1 MENLDFLQEILMTSS
16 PSGDTKVVMEK
27 VRKKFEELG
36 KVEINFTNKGAM
48 VVTLRG
54 ETDEKQS
61 TFAAHVDTL
70 GLMVKEIKPNGRL
83 KTFLVGGYA
92 YNSVENEYVTIS
104 TMSGKKYTGTCLN
117 DKQSVHVYGPETRSN
132 ERNAKTMEIRIDE
145 KVESAEDVEKLGI
158 NVGDFIYLDSRTQ
171 LTESGFVKSRHLD
184 DKACV
189 YVLYETVRYFVE
201 NNITPKHTL
210 NFFISNYEEVG
221 HGACYGIPEE
231 TDEFI
236 VVDMAAPGDGQTS
249 SEFKTTICAAD
260 SSGPYDLELKERL
273 VRICEENNIHH
284 AVDIYPFYS
293 SDGSAALEAGYN
305 LRVALI
311 GPGVDASHA
320 MERTHQE
327 GLQASIDLCI
337 KYIEDKK

>member
-104 TMSGKKYTGTCLN
+104 TMSGNKYTGTCLN
-117 DKQSVHVYGPETRSN
+117 DKQSVHVYGPEAKSN
-132 ERNAKTMEIRIDE
+132 ERTAKTMEIRIDE
-145 KVESAEDVEKLGI
+145 K
-158 NVGDFIYLDSRTQ
+158 
-171 LTESGFVKSRHLD
+171 
-184 DKACV
+184 
-189 YVLYETVRYFVE
+189 
-201 NNITPKHTL
+201 
-210 NFFISNYEEVG
+210 
-221 HGACYGIPEE
+221 
-231 TDEFI
+231 
-236 VVDMAAPGDGQTS
+236 
-249 SEFKTTICAAD
+249 
-260 SSGPYDLELKERL
+260 
-273 VRICEENNIHH
+273 
-284 AVDIYPFYS
+284 
-293 SDGSAALEAGYN
+293 
-305 LRVALI
+305 
-311 GPGVDASHA
+311 
-320 MERTHQE
+320 
-327 GLQASIDLCI
+327 
-337 KYIEDKK
+337 IE

>member
-104 TMSGKKYTGTCLN
+104 NFVGTMYKFSGDIAVKNAPEDFVYYVPKDSNYSATFIKYQMKGR
-117 DKQSVHVYGPETRSN
+117 SVIGESKPTPDHFFYSYKNGSSLAYMTFMGGDARTVSI
-132 ERNAKTMEIRIDE
+132 KTNT
-145 KVESAEDVEKLGI
+145 KNG
-158 NVGDFIYLDSRTQ
+158 
-171 LTESGFVKSRHLD
+171 RHLMILKD
-184 DKACV
+184 SYGNAIPGYLFGSFEEIHVVDF
-189 YVLYETVRYFVE
+189 RYFHHSIKDFVIQNKITDILFA
-201 NNITPKHTL
+201 NNLIHAYSPST
-210 NFFISNYEEVG
+210 
-221 HGACYGIPEE
+221 
-231 TDEFI
+231 
-236 VVDMAAPGDGQTS
+236 AAAYQ
-249 SEFKTTICAAD
+249 K
-260 SSGPYDLELKERL
+260 LL
-273 VRICEENNIHH
+273 VRN
-284 AVDIYPFYS
+284 D
-293 SDGSAALEAGYN
+293 
-305 LRVALI
+305 
-311 GPGVDASHA
+311 
-320 MERTHQE
+320 
-327 GLQASIDLCI
+327 
-337 KYIEDKK
+337 

>member
-1 MENLDFLQEILMTSS
+1 MENLDFLKEILMTSS

-145 KVESAEDVEKLGI
+145 KVESAEDVKKLGI

-231 TDEFI
+231 T
-236 VVDMAAPGDGQTS
+236 
-249 SEFKTTICAAD
+249 
-260 SSGPYDLELKERL
+260 
-273 VRICEENNIHH
+273 
-284 AVDIYPFYS
+284 VDIYPFYS
-293 SDGSAALEAGYN
+293 SDGSAALAAGYN